1 MKRRPAI
8 TEKQFKLQEQQLRE
22 LIRRSVSAFP
32 ADTAAKKEARVRR
45 AREDRQ
51 FFNESYL
58 PHYFREAPAPM
69 HLEMDRLAQ
78 VTDQPVAVAAARG
91 FAKTTRITFA
101 DTVHDLCF
109 GLCPFTIIGS
119 ETEDL
124 AAEITRAVRV
134 ELEENPRIRS
144 DFGELKGG
152 PWTDAEFVTATGCK
166 VLARGAGQAVRGLKH
181 GPHRPGKIKLD
192 DLESDKAVRN
202 PRRVK
207 ELLQWIR
214 EAVMPSLDPHTG
226 VLFVVGTLLSK
237 KAALAQLLKDEAW
250 GHAEFP
256 GETADGEPAWPARF
270 PRETLAKLKRTMGSK
285 AYAKEILLR
294 PADDEGLF
302 QDAWIRRYTAAD
314 WGALVATGAIARTV
328 EFIDP
333 STGQGQAG
341 DFRAFV
347 KVAKAQDGILYVRR
361 PAIDRRSLAQ
371 IVATAYARQAEEP
384 AQEIGLEENGF
395 LGLKLYFESEA
406 AARGQH
412 LPLRAVKHSVA
423 KEARIG
429 RLSPYVEN
437 GTIRFLAGD
446 AMTDLLLEQLVSFP
460 EPTVNDDG
468 PDALEGAVG
477 LLDNWGAKGMG
488 IWGYYEALA
497 RARQAAGRAA

>member
-1 MKRRPAI
+1 MARKI
-8 TEKQFKLQEQQLRE
+8 LTEQQFKKTERELRE
-22 LIRRSVSAFP
+22 FVRRSVSAFEG
-32 ADTAAKKEARVRR
+32 DTAKRKAERVRR

-51 FFNESYL
+51 FFNETYL
-58 PHYFREAPAPM
+58 PHYFHEPPAPM
-69 HLEMDRLAQ
+69 HLEMDALAQ
-78 VTDQPVAVAAARG
+78 VTERPVAVAAARG

-101 DTVHDLCF
+101 DTIHDLCY

-124 AAEITRAVRV
+124 ASEIVRAIRV
-134 ELEENPRIRS
+134 ELEENPRIRT
-144 DFGELKGG
+144 DFGDLAGQ
-152 PWTDAEFVTATGCK
+152 PWSDGEIVTRTGCK

-181 GPHRPGKIKLD
+181 GPHRPLKIKLD
-192 DLESDKAVRN
+192 DLESDRMVRN
-202 PRRVK
+202 PKRVK

-214 EAVMPSLDPHTG
+214 EAVVPALDPKRGT
-226 VLFVVGTLLSK
+226 LFVVGTLLSK
-237 KAALAQLLKDEAW
+237 KSALAQLLKDEAW
-250 GHAEFP
+250 IHAEFP
-256 GETADGEPAWPARF
+256 GELEDGSPAWPGRF
-270 PRETLAKLKRTMGSK
+270 PREALDKIKRTIGSK

-302 QDAWIRRYTAAD
+302 QEDWVRRYSPEDFAA
-314 WGALVATGAIARTV
+314 VAAGGGNRTV

-333 STGQGQAG
+333 STGQGQSG

-347 KVAKAQDGILYVRR
+347 KVVKTPDGLMYVRR

-406 AARGQH
+406 RARGQH
-412 LPLRAVKHSVA
+412 LPLRAVKHQVA

-429 RLSPYVEN
+429 RLSPYIEN

-446 AMTDLLLEQLVSFP
+446 AMTDLLIEQLVSFP
-460 EPTVNDDG
+460 EPTVHDDG

-488 IWGYYEALA
+488 IFGYYQALA
-497 RARQAAGRAA
+497 ESRTRAAA